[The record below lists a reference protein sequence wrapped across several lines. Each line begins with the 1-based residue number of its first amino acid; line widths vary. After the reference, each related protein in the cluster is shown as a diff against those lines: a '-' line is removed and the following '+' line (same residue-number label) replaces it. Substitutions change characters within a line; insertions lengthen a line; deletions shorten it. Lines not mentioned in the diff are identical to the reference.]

1 MFRILG
7 PLEVERDG
15 REVASGGR
23 QQRQLLALLLI
34 HANQRV
40 STDRLVEELWGEPPP
55 ARAVK
60 RLQVMVTRL
69 RRALDVHA
77 SGADGE
83 GPLRTVAGGYL
94 LAVAPGA
101 LDREVFEARVAAGRR
116 ELESGD
122 PAQAAAI
129 VREALAL
136 WRGGALADVAYE
148 RFAQLEIG

>member
-15 REVASGGR
+15 REVSLGGR

-34 HANQRV
+34 HAHQRV
-40 STDRLVEELWGEPPP
+40 STDRLVDELWGEPPP

-69 RRALDVHA
+69 RQALRGDA
-77 SGADGE
+77 SRPDGE
-83 GPLRTVAGGYL
+83 GPLLTVAGGYL
-94 LAVAPGA
+94 LAVAPGE
-101 LDREVFEARVAAGRR
+101 LDRDVFEARVAAGRR

-122 PAQAAAI
+122 PAHA
-129 VREALAL
+129 
-136 WRGGALADVAYE
+136 
-148 RFAQLEIG
+148 